1 MADSFRELRVWQNAM
16 DFADEIFHLSKS
28 FPPEEKY
35 ALTDQIRRAS
45 RSISAQIAEAWKKR
59 RYQAAFVLKLND
71 GEAEGAESQTWIE
84 HAKRCGYWLP
94 QTAASLDAKAE
105 SILAQLHVMI
115 RDADRW
121 CL

>member
-1 MADSFRELRVWQNAM
+1 VADSFKEQRVWQNAM
-16 DFADEIFHLSKS
+16 DFADEIFQLSKR

-45 RSISAQIAEAWKKR
+45 RSISGQIAEAWKKR
-59 RYQAAFVLKLND
+59 RYVAAFILKLND

-84 HAKRCGYWLP
+84 HARRCRYC
-94 QTAASLDAKAE
+94 TDEEAAAVDAKAE
-105 SILAQLHVMI
+105 TILAQLHIMI

>member
-1 MADSFRELRVWQNAM
+1 MADSFKELRVWQNAM
-16 DFADEIFHLSKS
+16 DFAHEIFQLSKS

-35 ALTDQIRRAS
+35 ALTDQIRRAC

-59 RYQAAFVLKLND
+59 RYKPAFILKLND

-84 HAKRCGYWLP
+84 HARRCAYLSSE
-94 QTAASLDAKAE
+94 QAASLDAKAE
-105 SILAQLHVMI
+105 TILGQLHLMI

>member
-1 MADSFRELRVWQNAM
+1 
-16 DFADEIFHLSKS
+16 
-28 FPPEEKY
+28 
-35 ALTDQIRRAS
+35 LTDQIRRPS
-45 RSISAQIAEAWKKR
+45 RSISGQIAEAWKKR
-59 RYQAAFVLKLND
+59 RYKAAFILKLSD

-84 HAKRCGYWLP
+84 HAKRCKYWTEEL
-94 QTAASLDAKAE
+94 AASLDAKAE